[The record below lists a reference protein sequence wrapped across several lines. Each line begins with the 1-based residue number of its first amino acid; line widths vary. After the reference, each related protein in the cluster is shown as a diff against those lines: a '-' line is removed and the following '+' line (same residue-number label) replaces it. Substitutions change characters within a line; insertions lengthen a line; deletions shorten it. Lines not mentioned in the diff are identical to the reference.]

1 MLNKLFKVVA
11 PVASSPL
18 NARLARWAALHA
30 VLLLA
35 ATATALA
42 TDALWPVA
50 LVGAASFVGFAV
62 AFRHH
67 WTPTGAFG
75 AANTLTA
82 CRLGGLLALALWPMP
97 TLWIAGGAAA
107 LLLLDGADGWLARRF
122 DQASDFGAFFDK
134 EVDAFAL
141 LVLCLLAVQYQGIA
155 PLLITAG
162 LLRYVFAVLMHLGN
176 PPARTEPRTNAAR
189 YLYVFMM
196 GAVLLPF
203 LPLPAWSQVVLWT
216 AVAGLV
222 ASFLP
227 YFAWALR
234 LPQRLAGLRRAL
246 S

>member
-1 MLNKLFKVVA
+1 MA
-11 PVASSPL
+11 SVASSTL

-35 ATATALA
+35 CTGAALA
-42 TDALWPVA
+42 ADALWPVA

-62 AFRHH
+62 AFRQH
-67 WTPTGAFG
+67 WTPTGTFG

-82 CRLGGLLALALWPMP
+82 CRLGGLLALALWPMSA
-97 TLWIAGGAAA
+97 LWIAGSAAA
-107 LLLLDGADGWLARRF
+107 LVLLDGADGWLARRF
-122 DQASDFGAFFDK
+122 DQTSTFGAFFDK

-141 LVLCLLAVQYQGIA
+141 LVLCLLAVQHQGIA
-155 PLLITAG
+155 PLLVTAG

-203 LPLPAWSQVVLWT
+203 LPLPTWTEAILWI
-216 AVAGLV
+216 AVGGLV

>member
-1 MLNKLFKVVA
+1 MA
-11 PVASSPL
+11 PVASSTL

-35 ATATALA
+35 CTGAAL
-42 TDALWPVA
+42 TWETLWPVA
-50 LVGAASFVGFAV
+50 IAGTISFGGCIG
-62 AFRHH
+62 AFRHR
-67 WTPTGAFG
+67 WTPTGTFG

-97 TLWIAGGAAA
+97 ALWIAGGAAA
-107 LLLLDGADGWLARRF
+107 FLLLDGADGWLARRF

-155 PLLITAG
+155 PLLVTAG

-203 LPLPAWSQVVLWT
+203 LPLPAWAQVVLWT

-234 LPQRLAGLRRAL
+234 LPERLAGLRRAL